1 RISTLNNLRHGVLLK
16 LIRKPYAL
24 VHIRLSL
31 VPKLPSKAS
40 TNLGAPHWSELV
52 QPVKR
57 AAKSNVELIE
67 VYLLQAGTI

>member
-40 TNLGAPHWSELV
+40 TNLGAPQTDKTIH
-52 QPVKR
+52 PVFQYR
-57 AAKSNVELIE
+57 P
-67 VYLLQAGTI
+67 